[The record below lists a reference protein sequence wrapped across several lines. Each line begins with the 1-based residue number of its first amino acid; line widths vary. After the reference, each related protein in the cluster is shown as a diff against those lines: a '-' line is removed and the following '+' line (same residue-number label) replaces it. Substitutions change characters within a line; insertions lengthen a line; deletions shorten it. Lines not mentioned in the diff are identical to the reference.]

1 MVHKEKETMPTLFNR
16 KPKNSYQE
24 LLKLT
29 NTGAGLDTTLRTVED
44 GVGQVSPLSLST
56 TQIALNGLI
65 WPTSTP
71 ASGQVLSVGAGNTL
85 AWTNVSGGTP
95 SPVLTYQG
103 TLGTSAATLATASQD
118 TELQQITL
126 CNTTN
131 ATQTISLNIVPL
143 NGTAGVSNAI
153 FSSGSILAG
162 QTVVISTEMVV
173 LNGAFLV
180 GSASA
185 TGVTINVSGIAL
197 TNLQQ
202 LYYGAMPT
210 ASTALYTVPG
220 STTKTINSL
229 IICNASGVDQTIS
242 VNFTNGSGASS
253 ANAYMNNVTISANS
267 TLLCDLSTV
276 LPAGWTVTANGS
288 NANMTIMVTGF

>member
-1 MVHKEKETMPTLFNR
+1 MPTLFNR
-16 KPKNSYQE
+16 KPMDTYKE

-29 NTGAGLDTTLRTVED
+29 NTGLGLDTTLRTIED
-44 GVGQVSPLSLST
+44 GSGTISPLSLST

-71 ASGQVLSVGAGNTL
+71 SSGQFLSVGTGNSLVWANAAG
-85 AWTNVSGGTP
+85 ATP

-103 TLGTSAATLATASQD
+103 TLGTVAATLATASQD

-131 ATQTISLNIVPL
+131 STQTVSLNIVPQG
-143 NGTAGVSNAI
+143 GTAGVHNAI
-153 FSSGSILAG
+153 FSTGAILAG
-162 QTVVISTEMVV
+162 QTVVISTEMVM

-202 LYYGAMPT
+202 LYYGAVPT
-210 ASTALYTVPG
+210 ASTAVYTVPA

-229 IICNASGVDQTIS
+229 IICNASGVDQTVS
-242 VNFTNGSGASS
+242 VNFTNGGA
-253 ANAYMNNVTISANS
+253 ANASNAYLNNVTIGANV

-276 LPAGWTVTANGS
+276 LPTGWTVTVIGA
-288 NANMTIMVTGF
+288 NANMALMVTGF